1 MEIKPL
7 LKNLFTGATILLLA
21 ISISSCEKNDVDE
34 GGSVNLKVVNASPNS
49 TAMSF
54 ILANNVLVSGGLD
67 FTESSD
73 YINTNAGSRMVAQF
87 RTEGSS
93 SNFASGELWI
103 FRDLTYTVYLAG
115 EGSNA
120 RVKFYQDNLSG
131 PASGKARVKF
141 LDFSNGIPA
150 NINIKNGAGNNLVTN
165 LVRDIPSSYQDI
177 DTGTLSLQIYDTALK
192 TSVGSFNAGTLVA
205 GKIYTIYITGSASD
219 NVSVHQVVHN

>member
-1 MEIKPL
+1 MGIKPL
-7 LKNLFTGATILLLA
+7 LKNLFAGITILSLA

-49 TAMSF
+49 TGMSF
-54 ILANNVLVSGGLD
+54 ILANNVLITGGLD

-87 RTEGSS
+87 RTEGSA
-93 SNFASGELWI
+93 SNFASAELLL

-120 RVKFYQDNLSG
+120 RVRFFQDNLSAPG
-131 PASGKARVKF
+131 SGKAKVKF
-141 LDFSNGIPA
+141 IHFSNGIPA
-150 NINIKNGAGNNLVTN
+150 NINIKNGAGSNLVTN
-165 LVRDIPSSYQDI
+165 LTRDIASGYQDI
-177 DTGTLSLQIYDTALK
+177 DPGALSLQIYDTALK
-192 TSVGSFNAGTLVA
+192 TSVGTFDAGTLVA
-205 GKIYTIYITGSASD
+205 GKIYSIYITGSSSD

>member
-1 MEIKPL
+1 MAIKPI
-7 LKNLFTGATILLLA
+7 LKNLFTGVTILSLA

-49 TAMSF
+49 TGMSF
-54 ILANNVLVSGGLD
+54 ILANTVLVSGGLD

-93 SNFASGELWI
+93 ANFASGELWI

-120 RVKFYQDNLSG
+120 RVKFYQDNLSA

-165 LVRDIPSSYQDI
+165 LIRDIPSSYQDI
-177 DTGTLSLQIYDTALK
+177 DSGALSLQIYDTALK
-192 TSVGSFNAGTLVA
+192 TSVGTFEAGTLAA
-205 GKIYTIYITGSASD
+205 GKIYTIYITGSSSD

>member
-1 MEIKPL
+1 MELKPL
-7 LKNLFTGATILLLA
+7 LKNLFSGLTILSLA

-49 TAMSF
+49 TGMSF
-54 ILANNVLVSGGLD
+54 ILANNVLISGGLD
-67 FTESSD
+67 YTESSD
-73 YINTNAGSRMVAQF
+73 YINTSAGSRMVAQF

-120 RVKFYQDNLSG
+120 RVKFYQDNLSA

-141 LDFSNGIPA
+141 LDFSNGIPV

-165 LVRDIPSSYQDI
+165 LVRDLPSSYQDI
-177 DTGTLSLQIYDTALK
+177 DSGALSLQIYDTALK
-192 TSVGSFNAGTLVA
+192 TSIGSFDAGTLVA
-205 GKIYTIYITGSASD
+205 GKIYTIYITGSSSD

>member
-1 MEIKPL
+1 MAIKPI
-7 LKNLFTGATILLLA
+7 LKNLFTGVTILSLA

-49 TAMSF
+49 TGMSF
-54 ILANNVLVSGGLD
+54 ILANTVLVSGGLD

-93 SNFASGELWI
+93 ANFASGELWI

-120 RVKFYQDNLSG
+120 RVKFYQDNLSA

-165 LVRDIPSSYQDI
+165 LIRDIPSSYQDI
-177 DTGTLSLQIYDTALK
+177 DSGALSLQIYDTALK
-192 TSVGSFNAGTLVA
+192 TSVGSFDAGTLAA
-205 GKIYTIYITGSASD
+205 GKIYTIYITGSSSD